1 MIHALTASLA
11 LGAVMTLGDFAWSA
25 LHIQHRVAYGIVHG
39 AVMCLCL
46 GLAVGVRS
54 RRCAV
59 AALAGLV
66 IGVIAA
72 ATFYALATV
81 LGVGAM
87 FPAWMLLWILFAVL
101 QYRLQET
108 ETLGSAL
115 IRGTLAALLSGVA
128 FYLISGIWTRG
139 GEPDLARNLVS
150 WSFAFLPGFVA
161 LFLRRVKD
169 RPTFDRIR
177 V

>member
-1 MIHALTASLA
+1 MIPALIASLA
-11 LGAVMTLGDFAWSA
+11 LGAIMTLGDLAWSA
-25 LHIQHRVAYGIVHG
+25 LRIQHRVAYGIVHG

-46 GLAVGVRS
+46 GLAVGIRARKPV
-54 RRCAV
+54 V
-59 AALAGLV
+59 AAIAGLV

-72 ATFYALATV
+72 ATFYALAPV
-81 LGVGAM
+81 LRMGAM

-101 QYRLQET
+101 QYRLQAT

-115 IRGTLAALLSGVA
+115 IRGTVAALCSGVA

-139 GEPDLARNLVS
+139 GEPDLARNLGS

-161 LFLRRVKD
+161 LFLRR
-169 RPTFDRIR
+169 RENTPGFDRSR